1 MRLSMIW
8 RIMQIKGGVILQGR
22 RPKKRPAE
30 KKKKTVR
37 GRDHSFLICNIGRK
51 ILFPSSMKFFCGKRK
66 NNGVIMFQY
75 SF

>member
-30 KKKKTVR
+30 KKKTVR